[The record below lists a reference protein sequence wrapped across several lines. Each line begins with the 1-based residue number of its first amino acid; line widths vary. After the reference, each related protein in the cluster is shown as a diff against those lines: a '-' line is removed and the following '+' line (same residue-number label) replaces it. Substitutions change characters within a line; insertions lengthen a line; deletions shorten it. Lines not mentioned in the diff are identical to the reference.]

1 MFKNASK
8 INEYKIMKAFF
19 IFKDGELVGS
29 PIGYTTDKGA
39 KKSLVGTDDYM
50 DMLHKYD
57 YANAEESAPQ
67 ELIDMGMYVWYSSIN
82 VYLFNRDVWTRK
94 IWNKYLDEH
103 YKIIEKEFD
112 IVFKD

>member
-1 MFKNASK
+1 VFKNAGK

-29 PIGYTTDKGA
+29 PIGYTTEKGA
-39 KKSLVGTDDYM
+39 RKSLVGSEDWCDELY
-50 DMLHKYD
+50 KYD
-57 YANAEESAPQ
+57 YANACPNAPQ
-67 ELIDMGMYVWYSSIN
+67 ELIDMGLYEWSEYTNS
-82 VYLFNRDVWTRK
+82 YLFNREAWSRK
-94 IWNKYLDEH
+94 IWNKYFNEH

>member
-1 MFKNASK
+1 
-8 INEYKIMKAFF
+8 MKAFF

-39 KKSLVGTDDYM
+39 KKSLVGCDDYCNV
-50 DMLHKYD
+50 LHKYD
-57 YANAEESAPQ
+57 FANACENAPQ

-82 VYLFNRDVWTRK
+82 KYLFNRDVWSRK

-103 YKIIEKEFD
+103 YKIEEKEFD

>member
-1 MFKNASK
+1 
-8 INEYKIMKAFF
+8 MKAYF

-29 PIGYTTDKGA
+29 PVGYTSIKGA
-39 KKSLVGTDDYM
+39 KKSLVGSEDYCNE
-50 DMLHKYD
+50 LHKYD
-57 YANAEESAPQ
+57 YANAEVSAPQ
-67 ELIDMGMYVWYSSIN
+67 ELIDMGMYVWENSIN
-82 VYLFNRDVWTRK
+82 LYLFNREVWSRK

>member
-1 MFKNASK
+1 MFKNAGK

-82 VYLFNRDVWTRK
+82 VYLFNREVWSRK
-94 IWNKYLDEH
+94 IWTKYLDEH